1 MKKYQYILWD
11 MDGTISNTY
20 EGVSRSLM
28 QAFERYG
35 IEWEGDYS
43 CFIGPPMRESL
54 PQYAGVPEDLVE
66 DVIAKF
72 RERYNPIGV
81 YECELFPGVRETLEA
96 FQNAGTV
103 QVIASSKPEER
114 CREIVRQFEL
124 TDLFNDVVGAS
135 MDGRID
141 TKIEVLDEAFRRFR
155 ERDPHFAK
163 EDCVLIGDTKYDAD
177 GAREAGIDCI
187 GVGYGFGTTEE
198 MLEHGAI
205 KVYEDLAELVEEL
218 S

>member
-1 MKKYQYILWD
+1 MKYQYILWD

-28 QAFERYG
+28 PAFEQYG

-54 PQYAGVPEDLVE
+54 PQYAGVPADLVE

-81 YECELFPGVRETLEA
+81 YECALFPGVPEALEA
-96 FQNAGTV
+96 FKNAGAV
-103 QVIASSKPEER
+103 QAVASSKPEER
-114 CREIVRQFEL
+114 CREILQRFEL
-124 TDLFNDVVGAS
+124 TELFDDVVGAS

-141 TKIEVLDEAFRRFR
+141 TKLEVLEEAFRRFR
-155 ERDPHFAK
+155 ERDPRFAK

-198 MLEHGAI
+198 LLEHGAGR
-205 KVYEDLAELVEEL
+205 VYESLAALTEEL
-218 S
+218 L